1 MGRISRWGLRV
12 IDFHAHFPV
21 PDPYLADWEAR
32 YAARFG
38 AHKLERL
45 RRDARWY
52 QERWWRAY
60 AFPFPEEPP
69 APPEVQ
75 AARWAAEVDRYG
87 LERVVF
93 LTGGGNDM
101 LATIV
106 RRYPDR
112 FIGFAH
118 HDPFRPDA
126 AQELYRAVRELGLRG
141 YKILAPALRGPI
153 NDPALDPVWQA
164 CEALGIPVLIHFGVL
179 GGGGGIAYHENIN
192 PLVLHDVAKGF
203 PDVPFII
210 PHFGC
215 GYPRELL
222 HLCWACRNVY
232 VDTSGNNEWVRW
244 MPYELTLK
252 DLFRRFVETI
262 GPERILFGSDSEW
275 FPRGFAVRYLED
287 QLRICYEI
295 GLREEDIQKIFADN
309 AARLLGLEGGSSSQ
323 I

>member
-1 MGRISRWGLRV
+1 MTRISRWGIRI

-21 PDPYLADWEAR
+21 PEGYLADWEAR
-32 YAARFG
+32 YVTRFG
-38 AHKLERL
+38 AEKLERL

-60 AFPFPEEPP
+60 SFPFPEEPM

-75 AARWAAEVDRYG
+75 LERWVAEVDRYG
-87 LERVVF
+87 LDRVVF
-93 LTGGGNDM
+93 LTGGGNDQ
-101 LATIV
+101 LAALV

-126 AQELYRAVRELGLRG
+126 ASEVRRAVEELGLRG

-153 NDPALDPVWQA
+153 DDEALDPVWRT
-164 CEALGIPVLIHFGVL
+164 CEALGIPVLIHFGIL
-179 GGGGGIAYHENIN
+179 GGGGGIAWHENIN
-192 PLVLHDVAKGF
+192 PLRLHDVAKGF
-203 PDVPFII
+203 PEVPFVV

-262 GPERILFGSDSEW
+262 GPERIIFGSDSEW

-295 GLREEDIQKIFADN
+295 GLREEDIQNIFAGN
-309 AARLLGLEGGSSSQ
+309 AARLLRLE
-323 I
+323 